1 MPVITISRQFG
12 ALGLPVGRRLAEKFD
27 AEFLDRAIVAQ
38 VAVRSGIPES
48 RLETYDERLPSIWQR
63 LASALGSGAPE
74 IGAPPAVEDEPPAI
88 SIHERL
94 VRLTRAVVEEA
105 AAGGN
110 AVIVGRGGA
119 FILARESGVLN
130 VALVA
135 SLDDRVRY
143 LLSRVDDGPDAEHS
157 GERGSRI
164 LCKCIDAAPAEPE
177 PDDRALPR
185 LCKSIA
191 AARAEY
197 IRGTFGADWM
207 DARNSDLVIDTGRL
221 GVARPVELIEA
232 AVGADGAGT

>member
-12 ALGLPVGRRLAEKFD
+12 ALGLPVGRRLAEKYG

-38 VAVRSGIPES
+38 VAVRSGIPEA
-48 RLETYDERLPSIWQR
+48 RLKTYDERLPSIWQR
-63 LASALGSGAPE
+63 IASALGSGAPE

-94 VRLTRAVVEEA
+94 VRLTRGVVEGG
-105 AAGGN
+105 AAGGDS
-110 AVIVGRGGA
+110 VIVGRGGA
-119 FILARESGVLN
+119 FLLARKSGVLN

-143 LLSRVDDGPDAEHS
+143 LLSRVDDAPDAEQLD
-157 GERGSRI
+157 E
-164 LCKCIDAAPAEPE
+164 
-177 PDDRALPR
+177 RALR
-185 LCKSIA
+185 SLCKSID

-207 DARNSDLVIDTGRL
+207 DARNYDLVIDTGRL
-221 GVARPVELIEA
+221 GVARTVELIEA